1 MNMRKTSKIFIYQL
15 VLSQDKRKSEGSGQ
29 VTNGKNGEKD
39 KKEGEN
45 SSLKSFPPKASA
57 TTDDVRL
64 SCRKMLANA
73 LRGIVIIVIGI
84 N

>member
-1 MNMRKTSKIFIYQL
+1 MTL
-15 VLSQDKRKSEGSGQ
+15 LSLILQDKRKSEGTNHSS
-29 VTNGKNGEKD
+29 NGKSGEKD

-73 LRGIVIIVIGI
+73 LRGTH
-84 N
+84 